1 MSQEFNEKLIRCL
14 VETAIFLEFSDESVV
29 DPDSSIEMLEV
40 ISSELQ
46 GLNSSDIK
54 YFKEQIKEIA
64 NTYFDE
70 KKEFVIGLPKY
81 LGIENE

>member
-1 MSQEFNEKLIRCL
+1 MRCL

-29 DPDSSIEMLEV
+29 DPDSSVEMLEA

-46 GLNSSDIK
+46 GLNSNDIK
-54 YFKEQIKEIA
+54 YFKAQIKEIA
-64 NTYFDE
+64 NNYFDE

-81 LGIENE
+81 LGIGDE